1 MSKYHNPKVTG
12 ECFDTKE
19 EALGE
24 PEVAPE
30 VAKPKPKAKAKVKKA
45 D

>member
-1 MSKYHNPKVTG
+1 MSKYHNPKVAG

-19 EALGE
+19 EALGAS
-24 PEVAPE
+24 VT
-30 VAKPKPKAKAKVKKA
+30 KPKAKAKVKKA